1 VIDDGRDPVRI
12 AALATGLGI
21 SYGQSVAACA
31 RLGRDP
37 ELTAAV
43 ALQRRDGH
51 VTLAADDLAK
61 DWTAVPPSDGWS
73 RYLGDDHATAPPNP
87 AAPGADRTVLTVLDQ
102 WRNQLTAVP
111 SPSMT

>member
-1 VIDDGRDPVRI
+1 M
-12 AALATGLGI
+12 
-21 SYGQSVAACA
+21 SYGESVAACA
-31 RLGRDP
+31 RLGLDP

-73 RYLGDDHATAPPNP
+73 RYLGDDPATAPPNP
-87 AAPGADRTVLTVLDQ
+87 AAPGARPHRPDGARSMAQPADGRAQPVNDMTRPTPTDQ
-102 WRNQLTAVP
+102 EAHYDLAHT
-111 SPSMT
+111 